1 MKQATFIQK
10 KSVKISRLPESAV
23 IASLFRKYIKQ
34 IIIWNILLLLYSKIL
49 GVENGESYIWQSL
62 EKTLIEMCFAFP
74 NIFSFFSFKLQ
85 VMLACEYFFTWEL
98 AETNTCTYT
107 CLFSFSY
114 PHFTNKCYSP
124 QYQLDKHHGTLASA
138 CHSSGRQTDRLRS
151 VFQTS
156 SQCFCAVGHRDCL

>member
-23 IASLFRKYIKQ
+23 IAFLFRKYIKQ

-85 VMLACEYFFTWEL
+85 VMLACEYYFFTWEL
-98 AETNTCTYT
+98 AETNT
-107 CLFSFSY
+107 
-114 PHFTNKCYSP
+114 
-124 QYQLDKHHGTLASA
+124 
-138 CHSSGRQTDRLRS
+138 
-151 VFQTS
+151 
-156 SQCFCAVGHRDCL
+156 